1 MLLNLISLI
10 GGLVLILLGA
20 NGLTDGAASVA
31 KRFHISDLVIGLT
44 IVAFGTSAPELVISI
59 VSSLQGSAEMA
70 IGNVVGSNIFN
81 VLMIIGCTSLVLPMS
96 VDKGTMSKE
105 IPLVI
110 LASLVLACFA
120 NDKLLDGERLNVISR
135 IDGLVLL
142 GFFLIFMRYTFS
154 IAKNGTGE
162 VEEGQKV
169 KQLPMWLSTLYI
181 IGGLLG
187 LIFGGQFFVDG
198 ASGVARALGVSDSI
212 IGLTL
217 VAGGT
222 SLPELAT
229 SITAALKKN
238 PGIAIGNVIGSNLF
252 NIFFVLGCSASIA
265 PLPMGNINNI
275 DILVL
280 IVSALLFWFVGWFF
294 KKRTITR
301 IEGAFLVVCYISYTI
316 FLISQ
321 Q

>member
-1 MLLNLISLI
+1 MLINLVSLI
-10 GGLVLILLGA
+10 GGLVLILCGA
-20 NGLTDGAASVA
+20 NSLTDGAASVA

-81 VLMIIGCTSLVLPMS
+81 VLMIIGVTALVLPMK
-96 VDKGTMSKE
+96 VEKGTMSKE

-120 NDKLLDGERLNVISR
+120 NDRLLDGGSVNVISR

-142 GFFLIFMRYTFS
+142 GFFLIFMRYTFA
-154 IAKNGTGE
+154 IARNGGAE
-162 VEEGQKV
+162 GDEGQKV
-169 KQLPMWLSTLYI
+169 KELSAAKSTLYI

-198 ASGVARALGVSDSI
+198 ASGVARCLGVSDSI

-229 SITAALKKN
+229 SVTAALKKN
-238 PGIAIGNVIGSNLF
+238 SGMAIGNVIGSNLF
-252 NIFFVLGCSASIA
+252 NVFFVLGCSASIS

-275 DILVL
+275 DMLVL
-280 IVSALLFWFVGWFF
+280 VGSACLFWFVGWFF
-294 KKRTITR
+294 KERTISR
-301 IEGAFLVVCYISYTI
+301 IEGALLVVCYIIYTV

>member
-1 MLLNLISLI
+1 MLINLLYLI
-10 GGLVLILLGA
+10 GGLALILLGA

-31 KRFHISDLVIGLT
+31 KRFEISDLVIGLT
-44 IVAFGTSAPELVISI
+44 IVAFGTSAPELAIS
-59 VSSLQGSAEMA
+59 VMSSLQGSAEMA
-70 IGNVVGSNIFN
+70 IGNVVGSNVFN
-81 VLMIIGCTSLVLPMS
+81 VLMIIGCTALVSPMK
-96 VDKGTMSKE
+96 VDKGIMSKE

-120 NDKLLDGERLNVISR
+120 NDRLLDGGDVDVISR

-154 IAKNGTGE
+154 MAKHGGSQ
-162 VEEGQKV
+162 EEGPKV
-169 KQLPMWLSTLYI
+169 KLLPIWLSTLYI

-187 LIFGGQFFVDG
+187 LVFGGQLFVDG
-198 ASGVARALGVSDSI
+198 ASGVARALGVSESI

-265 PLPMGNINNI
+265 PLPMGDINNI
-275 DILVL
+275 DLLVM
-280 IVSALLFWFVGWFF
+280 VGSALLFWFVGWFYRT
-294 KKRTITR
+294 RTITR
-301 IEGAFLVVCYISYTI
+301 REGALLVACYISYTT
-316 FLISQ
+316 FLIMQ
-321 Q
+321 

>member
-1 MLLNLISLI
+1 MNLLCLV

-31 KRFHISDLVIGLT
+31 KRFDISDLVIGLT

-59 VSSLQGSAEMA
+59 MSSLQGSAEMA

-81 VLMIIGCTSLVLPMS
+81 VLMIIGCTALVLPMR
-96 VDKGTMSKE
+96 VDKGIMSKE

-120 NDKLLDGERLNVISR
+120 NDQVLDGGSMNIISR
-135 IDGLVLL
+135 VDGLVLL

-154 IAKNGTGE
+154 MAKNGQATDE
-162 VEEGQKV
+162 DTPKV
-169 KQLPMWLSTLYI
+169 KQLSMWISTLYI

-198 ASGVARALGVSDSI
+198 ASGIARTLGVSDSI

-252 NIFFVLGCSASIA
+252 NVFFVLGCSASIS

-275 DILVL
+275 DLLVL
-280 IVSALLFWFVGWFF
+280 VGSALLFWFVGWFF
-294 KKRTITR
+294 RVRTITR
-301 IEGAFLVVCYISYTI
+301 WEGALLVACYIAYTG

>member
-1 MLLNLISLI
+1 MNLVSLI
-10 GGLVLILLGA
+10 GGLILILLGA
-20 NGLTDGAASVA
+20 NALTDGAASVA

-81 VLMIIGCTSLVLPMS
+81 VLMIIGVTALVLPMK

-110 LASLVLACFA
+110 LASLVLGCFA
-120 NDKLLDGERLNVISR
+120 NDQLLDGGSLNVISR

-142 GFFLIFMRYTFS
+142 GFFLIFMRYTFA
-154 IAKNGTGE
+154 IAKNGGGDTGE
-162 VEEGQKV
+162 EQKV
-169 KQLPMWLSTLYI
+169 KELSIAKSTLYI

-187 LIFGGQFFVDG
+187 LVFGGQFFVDG
-198 ASGVARALGVSDSI
+198 ASGIARSLGVSDSI

-229 SITAALKKN
+229 SVTAALKKN
-238 PGIAIGNVIGSNLF
+238 SGIAIGNVIGSNLF

-280 IVSALLFWFVGWFF
+280 IGSACLFWFVGWFF
-294 KKRTITR
+294 KERTISR
-301 IEGAFLVVCYISYTI
+301 IEGALLVACYIAYTA

>member
-1 MLLNLISLI
+1 MLINLLSLV
-10 GGLVLILLGA
+10 GGLALILLGA

-59 VSSLQGSAEMA
+59 MSSLQGSAEMA

-81 VLMIIGCTSLVLPMS
+81 VLMIIGCTALVLPMS

-120 NDKLLDGERLNVISR
+120 NDQLLDGGTRNVISR

-154 IAKNGTGE
+154 IARNGSGE
-162 VEEGQKV
+162 PEEGQKV
-169 KQLPMWLSTLYI
+169 KQLTMWLSILYI

-198 ASGVARALGVSDSI
+198 ASGVARTLGVSDSI

-229 SITAALKKN
+229 SITAAWKKN

-252 NIFFVLGCSASIA
+252 NIFFVLGCSASIS

-280 IVSALLFWFVGWFF
+280 VGSALLFWFVGWFF

-301 IEGAFLVVCYISYTI
+301 MEGALLVVCYIAYTI